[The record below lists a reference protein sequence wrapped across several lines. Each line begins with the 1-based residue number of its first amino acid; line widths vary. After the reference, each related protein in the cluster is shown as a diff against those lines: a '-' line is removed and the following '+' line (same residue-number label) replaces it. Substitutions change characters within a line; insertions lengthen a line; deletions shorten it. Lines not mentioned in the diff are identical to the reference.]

1 MSELAALVIGATG
14 ATGSELVNQL
24 LEDNRFNSVVV
35 FSRRPLVVTHAK
47 LTTHI
52 VDFDNP
58 QSWAHLV
65 KGDVLF
71 SALATTLKQAG
82 SQKEQYKIDY
92 TYQYQTAET
101 AAANGVGAYVLV
113 SAMGAKARSWL
124 FYPRIKGELDNA
136 VAALTFKQIHIFR
149 PGFLLRQP
157 DKIRPME
164 KLGIAIFYA
173 FNTLGLFKSQ
183 KALPVEVLAQKMI
196 SVLFKPAASQFQ
208 VYSLDSIFDL

>member
-1 MSELAALVIGATG
+1 MSELTALVIGATG

-24 LEDNRFNSVVV
+24 LEDKRFNSLVV

-113 SAMGAKARSWL
+113 SAMGANARSWL

-164 KLGIAIFYA
+164 KLGIAIFDA

-196 SVLFKPAASQFQ
+196 CVLFKPAASQFQ

>member
-1 MSELAALVIGATG
+1 MSGLTALVIGATG
-14 ATGSELVNQL
+14 ATGTELVQQL
-24 LEDNRFNSVVV
+24 IDDNRYTTVVV
-35 FSRRPLVVTHAK
+35 FSRRPLLVTHAS

-58 QSWAHLV
+58 QAWAHLV

-92 TYQYQTAET
+92 TYQYQTAAT
-101 AAANGVGAYVLV
+101 AAANGVAKYVLV
-113 SAMGAKARSWL
+113 SAMGANPKSLL

-136 VAALTFKQIHIFR
+136 VAALPFKQIHIFR

-164 KLGIAIFYA
+164 KLGIAIIHF
-173 FNTLGLFKSQ
+173 FNKLGLFKSQ
-183 KALPVEVLAQKMI
+183 RPLPVEVLAQKMC
-196 SVLFKPAASQFQ
+196 SVLLNPDAQKFQ
-208 VYSLDSIFDL
+208 IYSLDSIFDL

>member
-1 MSELAALVIGATG
+1 MSGLTALVIGATG
-14 ATGSELVNQL
+14 ATGTELVHQL
-24 LEDNRFNSVVV
+24 IEDNHFASVVV
-35 FSRRPLVVTHAK
+35 FSRRALSISHTK
-47 LTTHI
+47 LTCHI

-58 QSWAHLV
+58 QSWSDLV

-92 TYQYQTAET
+92 TYQYQTAAT
-101 AAANGVGAYVLV
+101 AAANGVANYVLV
-113 SAMGAKARSWL
+113 SAMGANAKSLL

-136 VAALTFKQIHIFR
+136 ASALPFKQIHIFR

-164 KLGIAIFYA
+164 KLGIAIIHF
-173 FNTLGLFKSQ
+173 FNKLGLFKSQ
-183 KALPVEVLAQKMI
+183 KPLPVEVLAQKMR
-196 SVLFKPAASQFQ
+196 SVLLNPAAQQFQ
-208 VYSLDSIFDL
+208 IYSLDSIFDL

>member
-1 MSELAALVIGATG
+1 MSGFTALVIGATG
-14 ATGSELVNQL
+14 ATGTELVQQLMDDNQYT
-24 LEDNRFNSVVV
+24 SVIV
-35 FSRRPLVVTHAK
+35 FSRRPLLVTNAK

-58 QSWAHLV
+58 QAWAHLV

-92 TYQYQTAET
+92 TYQYQTAAT
-101 AAANGVGAYVLV
+101 AAANGVGKYVLV
-113 SAMGAKARSWL
+113 SAMGANAKSWL

-136 VAALTFKQIHIFR
+136 ASALPFKQIHIFR

-164 KLGIAIFYA
+164 KLGIAIIQF
-173 FNTLGLFKSQ
+173 FNKFGLFKSQ
-183 KALPVEVLAQKMI
+183 RPLPVEVLAQKMR
-196 SVLFKPAASQFQ
+196 SVLLNLDAQQFQ
-208 VYSLDSIFDL
+208 IYSLDSIFDL

>member
-1 MSELAALVIGATG
+1 MSGLTALVIGATG
-14 ATGSELVNQL
+14 ATGTELVKQL
-24 LEDNRFNSVVV
+24 IDDNRYTSVVV
-35 FSRRPLVVTHAK
+35 FSRRPLLVTHAN

-58 QSWAHLV
+58 QAWAHLV

-92 TYQYQTAET
+92 TYQYQTAAT

-113 SAMGAKARSWL
+113 SAMGANAKSWL
-124 FYPRIKGELDNA
+124 FYPRIKGALDNA
-136 VAALTFKQIHIFR
+136 ASTLPFKQIHIFR

-164 KLGIAIFYA
+164 KLGIAIIQF
-173 FNTLGLFKSQ
+173 FNKLGLFKSQ
-183 KALPVEVLAQKMI
+183 RSLPVEVLAQKMR
-196 SVLFKPAASQFQ
+196 SVLLNPGAQQFQ
-208 VYSLDSIFDL
+208 IYSLDSIFDL

>member
-1 MSELAALVIGATG
+1 MSGLTALVIGATG
-14 ATGSELVNQL
+14 ATGTELVKQL
-24 LEDNRFNSVVV
+24 IDDNRYTSVVV
-35 FSRRPLVVTHAK
+35 FSRRPLLVTHAN

-58 QSWAHLV
+58 QAWAHLV

-92 TYQYQTAET
+92 TYQYQTAAT

-113 SAMGAKARSWL
+113 SAMGANAKSWL
-124 FYPRIKGELDNA
+124 FYPRIKGALDNA
-136 VAALTFKQIHIFR
+136 ASTLQFKQIHIFR

-164 KLGIAIFYA
+164 KLGIAIIQF
-173 FNTLGLFKSQ
+173 FNKLGLFKSQ
-183 KALPVEVLAQKMI
+183 RPLPVEVLAQKMR
-196 SVLFKPAASQFQ
+196 SVLLNPGAQQFQ
-208 VYSLDSIFDL
+208 IYSLDSIFDL

>member
-1 MSELAALVIGATG
+1 MNELTALVIGATG
-14 ATGSELVNQL
+14 ATGSALVTQL
-24 LEDNRFNSVVV
+24 LEDSRFKSVVV
-35 FSRRPLVVTHAK
+35 FSRRALSITDPN
-47 LTTHI
+47 LTCHI

-58 QSWAHLV
+58 QLWAHLV

-101 AAANGVGAYVLV
+101 AAANGVEAYVLV
-113 SAMGAKARSWL
+113 SAMGANENSML
-124 FYPRIKGELDNA
+124 FYPRIKGQLDKA
-136 VAALTFKQIHIFR
+136 VASLSFKQIHIFR

-164 KLGIAIFYA
+164 KLGIAIIQG
-173 FNTLGLFKSQ
+173 FNKLGLLKSQ
-183 KALPVEVLAQKMI
+183 KPLPVEVLAQKMRD
-196 SVLFKPAASQFQ
+196 VLFKPAVSHFQ

>member
-1 MSELAALVIGATG
+1 MSALTALVIGATG
-14 ATGSELVNQL
+14 ATGSALVTQL
-24 LEDNRFNSVVV
+24 LEDSRFSSVIV
-35 FSRRPLVVTHAK
+35 FSRRPLLVTHAK
-47 LTTHI
+47 LTCHI

-101 AAANGVGAYVLV
+101 AAVNGVGAYVLV
-113 SAMGAKARSWL
+113 SAMGANASSWL
-124 FYPRIKGELDNA
+124 FYPRIKGQLDNA
-136 VAALTFKQIHIFR
+136 VASLSFKQIHIFR

-164 KLGIAIFYA
+164 KLGIAIFDA
-173 FNTLGLFKSQ
+173 FNKLGLFKSQ

-196 SVLFKPAASQFQ
+196 SVFFTPTASPFQ

>member
-1 MSELAALVIGATG
+1 MSELTALVIGATG
-14 ATGSELVNQL
+14 ATGTELVKQL
-24 LEDNRFNSVVV
+24 IDDNRYTSVVV
-35 FSRRPLVVTHAK
+35 FSRRPLLVTHAN

-58 QSWAHLV
+58 QAWADLV

-92 TYQYQTAET
+92 TYQYQTAAT

-113 SAMGAKARSWL
+113 SAMGANAKSWL
-124 FYPRIKGELDNA
+124 FYPRIKGALDNA
-136 VAALTFKQIHIFR
+136 ASTLPFKQIHIFR

-164 KLGIAIFYA
+164 KLGIAIIQF
-173 FNTLGLFKSQ
+173 FNKLGLFKSQ
-183 KALPVEVLAQKMI
+183 RPLPVEVLAQKMR
-196 SVLFKPAASQFQ
+196 SVLLNPGAQQFQ
-208 VYSLDSIFDL
+208 IYSLDSIFDL

>member
-1 MSELAALVIGATG
+1 MSGFTALVIGATG
-14 ATGSELVNQL
+14 ATGTELVQQLMDDNQYT
-24 LEDNRFNSVVV
+24 SVIV
-35 FSRRPLVVTHAK
+35 FSRRPLLVTNAK

-58 QSWAHLV
+58 QAWAHLV

-92 TYQYQTAET
+92 TYQYQTAAT
-101 AAANGVGAYVLV
+101 AAANGVAKYVLV
-113 SAMGAKARSWL
+113 SAMGANASSWL

-136 VAALTFKQIHIFR
+136 AKELPFKQIHIFR

-164 KLGIAIFYA
+164 KLGIAIIQF
-173 FNTLGLFKSQ
+173 FNKLGLFKSQ
-183 KALPVEVLAQKMI
+183 RPLPVEVLAQKMR
-196 SVLFKPAASQFQ
+196 SVLLNPEAQQFQ
-208 VYSLDSIFDL
+208 IYSLDSIFDL

>member
-1 MSELAALVIGATG
+1 MSGLTSLVIGATG
-14 ATGSELVNQL
+14 ATGTELVQQLMDDNQYT
-24 LEDNRFNSVVV
+24 SVIV
-35 FSRRPLVVTHAK
+35 FSRRPLLITSAK

-58 QSWAHLV
+58 QAWAHLV

-92 TYQYQTAET
+92 TYQYQTAAT
-101 AAANGVGAYVLV
+101 AAANGVAKYVLV
-113 SAMGAKARSWL
+113 SAMGANAKSWL

-136 VAALTFKQIHIFR
+136 ASALPFKQIHIFR

-164 KLGIAIFYA
+164 KLGIAIIQF
-173 FNTLGLFKSQ
+173 FNKFGLFKSQ
-183 KALPVEVLAQKMI
+183 RPLPVEVLAQKMR
-196 SVLFKPAASQFQ
+196 SVLLNPDAQQFQ
-208 VYSLDSIFDL
+208 IYSLDSIFDL

>member
-1 MSELAALVIGATG
+1 MSGLTSLVIGATG
-14 ATGSELVNQL
+14 ATGTELVQQLMDDNQYT
-24 LEDNRFNSVVV
+24 SVIV
-35 FSRRPLVVTHAK
+35 FSRRPLLITSAK

-58 QSWAHLV
+58 QAWAHLV

-92 TYQYQTAET
+92 TYQYQTAAT
-101 AAANGVGAYVLV
+101 AAANGVGKYVLV
-113 SAMGAKARSWL
+113 SAMGANAKSWL

-136 VAALTFKQIHIFR
+136 ASALPFKQIHIFR

-164 KLGIAIFYA
+164 KLGIAIIQF
-173 FNTLGLFKSQ
+173 FNKFGLFKSQ
-183 KALPVEVLAQKMI
+183 RPLPVEVLAQKMR
-196 SVLFKPAASQFQ
+196 SVLLNPDAQQFQ
-208 VYSLDSIFDL
+208 IYSLDSIFDL

>member
-1 MSELAALVIGATG
+1 MSGLTALVIGATG
-14 ATGSELVNQL
+14 ATGTELVQQL
-24 LEDNRFNSVVV
+24 MDDSRYTSVVV
-35 FSRRPLVVTHAK
+35 FSRRPLLVTGAS

-58 QSWAHLV
+58 QAWAHLV

-92 TYQYQTAET
+92 TYQYQTAAI
-101 AAANGVGAYVLV
+101 AAANGVAKYVLV
-113 SAMGAKARSWL
+113 SAMGANAKSWL

-136 VAALTFKQIHIFR
+136 ASALPFKQIHIFR

-164 KLGIAIFYA
+164 KLGITF
-173 FNTLGLFKSQ
+173 
-183 KALPVEVLAQKMI
+183 
-196 SVLFKPAASQFQ
+196 
-208 VYSLDSIFDL
+208 

>member
-1 MSELAALVIGATG
+1 MSGLTALVIGATG
-14 ATGSELVNQL
+14 ATGTELVNQL
-24 LEDNRFNSVVV
+24 IKDNQYTSVVV
-35 FSRRPLVVTHAK
+35 FSRRPLLISHTR
-47 LTTHI
+47 LTSHI

-58 QSWAHLV
+58 QAWAHLV

-92 TYQYQTAET
+92 TYQYQTAAI
-101 AAANGVGAYVLV
+101 AAANGVAKYVLV
-113 SAMGAKARSWL
+113 SAMGANAKSWL

-136 VAALTFKQIHIFR
+136 ARGLPFKQIHIFR

-164 KLGIAIFYA
+164 KLGIAIIQF
-173 FNTLGLFKSQ
+173 FNKFSLFKSQ
-183 KALPVEVLAQKMI
+183 RPLPVEVLAQKMR
-196 SVLFKPAASQFQ
+196 SVLLHPDAQQFQ
-208 VYSLDSIFDL
+208 IYSLDSIFDL

>member
-1 MSELAALVIGATG
+1 MSELTALVIGATG
-14 ATGSELVNQL
+14 ATGSVLVTQL
-24 LEDNRFNSVVV
+24 LEDNRFNSVLV
-35 FSRRPLVVTHAK
+35 FSRRPLSISHTK
-47 LTTHI
+47 LTCHI

-58 QSWAHLV
+58 QLWAHLV

-92 TYQYQTAET
+92 NYQYQTAET
-101 AAANGVGAYVLV
+101 AAANGVETYVLV
-113 SAMGAKARSWL
+113 SAMGANENSML
-124 FYPRIKGELDNA
+124 FYPRIKGQLDK
-136 VAALTFKQIHIFR
+136 AAGALPFKQIHIFR

-164 KLGIAIFYA
+164 KIGIAIV
-173 FNTLGLFKSQ
+173 NGLNNIGLLKSQ
-183 KALPVEVLAQKMI
+183 KPLPVEVLAQKMI
-196 SVLFKPAASQFQ
+196 SVLFKPVASHFQ

>member
-113 SAMGAKARSWL
+113 SAMGANARSWL

-196 SVLFKPAASQFQ
+196 SVLFKPAVSQFQ

>member
-1 MSELAALVIGATG
+1 MSGFTALVIGATG
-14 ATGSELVNQL
+14 ATGTELVQQLMDDNQYT
-24 LEDNRFNSVVV
+24 SVIV
-35 FSRRPLVVTHAK
+35 FSRRPLLVTSAK

-58 QSWAHLV
+58 QAWAHLV

-92 TYQYQTAET
+92 TYQYQTAAT
-101 AAANGVGAYVLV
+101 AAANGVAKYVLV
-113 SAMGAKARSWL
+113 SAMGANAKSWL

-136 VAALTFKQIHIFR
+136 ASALPFKQIHIFR

-164 KLGIAIFYA
+164 KLGIAIIQF
-173 FNTLGLFKSQ
+173 FNKFGLFKSQ
-183 KALPVEVLAQKMI
+183 RPLPVEVLAQKMR
-196 SVLFKPAASQFQ
+196 SVLLNPDAQQFQ
-208 VYSLDSIFDL
+208 IYSLDSIFDL

>member
-1 MSELAALVIGATG
+1 MSELTALVIGATG
-14 ATGSELVNQL
+14 ATGSALVTQL
-24 LEDNRFNSVVV
+24 LEDNRFKSVVV
-35 FSRRPLVVTHAK
+35 FSRRPLNISDPK
-47 LTTHI
+47 LTCHI

-58 QSWAHLV
+58 PLWAHLV

-92 TYQYQTAET
+92 NYQYQTAET
-101 AAANGVGAYVLV
+101 AAANGVESYVLV
-113 SAMGAKARSWL
+113 SAVGANENSML
-124 FYPRIKGELDNA
+124 FYPRIKGQLDKA
-136 VAALTFKQIHIFR
+136 VCALPFKQIHIFR

-164 KLGIAIFYA
+164 KIGIAIV
-173 FNTLGLFKSQ
+173 NGLNNIGLLKSQ
-183 KALPVEVLAQKMI
+183 KPLPVEVLAQKMI
-196 SVLFKPAASQFQ
+196 SVLFKPAASHFQ

>member
-1 MSELAALVIGATG
+1 MSGFTALVIGATG
-14 ATGSELVNQL
+14 ATGTELVQQLMDDNQYT
-24 LEDNRFNSVVV
+24 SVIV
-35 FSRRPLVVTHAK
+35 FSRRPLLVTSAK

-58 QSWAHLV
+58 QAWAHLV

-92 TYQYQTAET
+92 TYQYQTAAT
-101 AAANGVGAYVLV
+101 AAANGVGKYVLV
-113 SAMGAKARSWL
+113 SAMGANAKSWL

-136 VAALTFKQIHIFR
+136 ASALPFKQIHIFR

-164 KLGIAIFYA
+164 KLGIAIIQF
-173 FNTLGLFKSQ
+173 FNKFGLFKSQ
-183 KALPVEVLAQKMI
+183 RPLPVEVLAQKMR
-196 SVLFKPAASQFQ
+196 SVLLNPDAQQFQ
-208 VYSLDSIFDL
+208 IYSLDSIFDL

>member
-1 MSELAALVIGATG
+1 MSGLTALVIGATG
-14 ATGSELVNQL
+14 ATGTELVQQL
-24 LEDNRFNSVVV
+24 MDDNRYSSVVV
-35 FSRRPLVVTHAK
+35 FSRRPLLITGAK

-58 QSWAHLV
+58 QAWAHLV

-82 SQKEQYKIDY
+82 SQQEQYKIDY
-92 TYQYQTAET
+92 TYQYQTAAT
-101 AAANGVGAYVLV
+101 AAANGVAKYVLV
-113 SAMGAKARSWL
+113 SAMGANAKSWL

-136 VAALTFKQIHIFR
+136 ASALPFKQIHIFR

-164 KLGIAIFYA
+164 KLGIAIIQF
-173 FNTLGLFKSQ
+173 FNKFGLFKSQ
-183 KALPVEVLAQKMI
+183 RPLPVEVLAQKMR
-196 SVLFKPAASQFQ
+196 SVLLHPDAQQFQ
-208 VYSLDSIFDL
+208 IYSLDSIFDL

>member
-1 MSELAALVIGATG
+1 MSGLTALVIGATG
-14 ATGSELVNQL
+14 ATGTELVKQL
-24 LEDNRFNSVVV
+24 IDDNRYTSVVV
-35 FSRRPLVVTHAK
+35 FSRRPLLVTHAN

-58 QSWAHLV
+58 QAWAHLV

-82 SQKEQYKIDY
+82 SQQEQYKIDY
-92 TYQYQTAET
+92 TYQYQTAAT
-101 AAANGVGAYVLV
+101 AAANGVAKYVLV
-113 SAMGAKARSWL
+113 SAMGANAKSWL

-136 VAALTFKQIHIFR
+136 ARGLPFKQIHIFR

-164 KLGIAIFYA
+164 KLGIAIIQF
-173 FNTLGLFKSQ
+173 FNKFGLFKSQ
-183 KALPVEVLAQKMI
+183 RPLPVEVLAQKMR
-196 SVLFKPAASQFQ
+196 SVLLNPAAQKFQ
-208 VYSLDSIFDL
+208 IYSLDSIFDL

>member
-1 MSELAALVIGATG
+1 MSGLTALVIGATG
-14 ATGSELVNQL
+14 ATGTELVQQLMDDNQYT
-24 LEDNRFNSVVV
+24 SVIV
-35 FSRRPLVVTHAK
+35 FSRRPLLITSAK

-58 QSWAHLV
+58 QAWAHLV

-92 TYQYQTAET
+92 TYQYQTAAT
-101 AAANGVGAYVLV
+101 AAANGVAKYVLV
-113 SAMGAKARSWL
+113 SAMGANAKSWL

-136 VAALTFKQIHIFR
+136 ASALPFKQIHIFR

-164 KLGIAIFYA
+164 KLGIAIIQF
-173 FNTLGLFKSQ
+173 FNKFGLFKSQ
-183 KALPVEVLAQKMI
+183 RPLPVEVLAQKMR
-196 SVLFKPAASQFQ
+196 SVLLHPDAQQFQ
-208 VYSLDSIFDL
+208 IYSLDSIFDL

>member
-1 MSELAALVIGATG
+1 MSELTAIVIGATG
-14 ATGSELVNQL
+14 ATGSALVTQL
-24 LEDNRFNSVVV
+24 LEDSRFKSVVV
-35 FSRRPLVVTHAK
+35 FSRRALSITHAK
-47 LTTHI
+47 LTCHI

-58 QSWAHLV
+58 QLWADLV

-101 AAANGVGAYVLV
+101 AAANGVEAYVLV
-113 SAMGAKARSWL
+113 SAMGANENSML
-124 FYPRIKGELDNA
+124 FYPRIKGQLDKA
-136 VAALTFKQIHIFR
+136 VASLPFKQIHIFR

-164 KLGIAIFYA
+164 KLGIAIIHG
-173 FNTLGLFKSQ
+173 FNKLGLFKSQ
-183 KALPVEVLAQKMI
+183 KALPVEVLAQKMRD
-196 SVLFKPAASQFQ
+196 VLFKPTTTNFQ

>member
-1 MSELAALVIGATG
+1 MSSLTALVIGATG
-14 ATGSELVNQL
+14 ATGSELVAQL
-24 LEDNRFNSVVV
+24 IEDPHFNSVVV
-35 FSRRPLVVTHAK
+35 FSRRPLSITDPK
-47 LTTHI
+47 LICHI

-65 KGDVLF
+65 QGDVLF

-101 AAANGVGAYVLV
+101 AANNGVGTYVLV
-113 SAMGAKARSWL
+113 SAMGANANSRF
-124 FYPRIKGELDNA
+124 FYPRIKGQLDKA
-136 VAALTFKQIHIFR
+136 VSALPFKQIHIFR

-164 KLGIAIFYA
+164 KVGIAIV
-173 FNTLGLFKSQ
+173 NGLNKIGLLKSQ
-183 KALPVEVLAQKMI
+183 KPLPVSVLAQKMR
-196 SVLFKPAASQFQ
+196 SVLFNPRATHFQ

>member
-1 MSELAALVIGATG
+1 MSGLTALVIGATG
-14 ATGSELVNQL
+14 ATGSELVKQL
-24 LEDNRFNSVVV
+24 IEDDRFNSVVV
-35 FSRRPLVVTHAK
+35 FSRRALDFTHAK
-47 LTTHI
+47 LTCHV

-58 QSWAHLV
+58 KSWSDLV

-92 TYQYQTAET
+92 TYQYQTAAT
-101 AAANGVGAYVLV
+101 AVSNGVAKYVLV
-113 SAMGAKARSWL
+113 SAMGANADSWL

-136 VAALTFKQIHIFR
+136 VAALPFNQIHIFR
-149 PGFLLRQP
+149 PGFLLRQL

-164 KLGIAIFYA
+164 KIGISIIHF
-173 FNTLGLFKSQ
+173 FNKLGLFKSQ
-183 KALPVEVLAQKMI
+183 KPLPVALLAQKMRA
-196 SVLFKPAASQFQ
+196 VLVNPNAQQFQ

>member
-113 SAMGAKARSWL
+113 SAMGAHARSWL

-164 KLGIAIFYA
+164 KLGIAIFDA

-196 SVLFKPAASQFQ
+196 CVLFKPAASQFQ

>member
-1 MSELAALVIGATG
+1 MSELTALVIGATG
-14 ATGSELVNQL
+14 ATGSALVTQL

-35 FSRRPLVVTHAK
+35 FSRRPLSISDPK
-47 LTTHI
+47 LTCHI
-52 VDFDNP
+52 VDFDKP
-58 QSWAHLV
+58 QLWAHLV

-101 AAANGVGAYVLV
+101 AAANGVESYVLV
-113 SAMGAKARSWL
+113 SAAGANENSML
-124 FYPRIKGELDNA
+124 FYPRIKGQLDKSA
-136 VAALTFKQIHIFR
+136 GALPFKHIHIFR
-149 PGFLLRQP
+149 PGFLIRPP

-164 KLGIAIFYA
+164 KLGIAIIQGL
-173 FNTLGLFKSQ
+173 NTLGLFKSQ
-183 KALPVEVLAQKMI
+183 KPLPVSVLAQKMR
-196 SVLFKPAASQFQ
+196 SVLFNPLATHFQ